1 MIKYPLIILFAFSNA
16 AISKSQILDLE
27 TCLKM
32 ADTANLSIRNSRL
45 DIEINERQR
54 SAYLSARLPKLTFT
68 GDYKYN
74 AIIPGQ
80 VVPAAFFGG
89 PPGTYSTVQFG
100 VPYNLSNNL
109 QLAQILY
116 NPQVEYGLNALKINR
131 EIVAIQ
137 EQLTTLDAKYQVAS
151 TFFNLQAINKQL
163 SFVGANITN
172 MEKLIRN
179 MEAMALQEMVVQ
191 TEVDKLTIN
200 KLTLV
205 NAQESLKAN
214 KDQLETLLKIL
225 IGFDK
230 NAPITIAS
238 DELVEK
244 SILVDNSSISYPE
257 LDLITAQQKMN
268 DEERKG
274 TNMSYL
280 PSLSAYASYNYN
292 YNLKPEDDFRQGIE
306 GAFIGLRLDWTLFD
320 GLEKFHKQ
328 KSNALNADKLAN
340 QKELAQQQLEL
351 KAENAKRQ
359 IQVQSG
365 ALDISKEQL
374 ILAQRVYKHTE
385 LKFEQGTVSSN
396 DLITDENSLQQ
407 AQTNVVSAYIQLRQ
421 AELEY
426 LRSIGSIK

>member
-1 MIKYPLIILFAFSNA
+1 MH
-16 AISKSQILDLE
+16 Q
-27 TCLKM
+27 
-32 ADTANLSIRNSRL
+32 SR
-45 DIEINERQR
+45 
-54 SAYLSARLPKLTFT
+54 
-68 GDYKYN
+68 
-74 AIIPGQ
+74 
-80 VVPAAFFGG
+80 
-89 PPGTYSTVQFG
+89 
-100 VPYNLSNNL
+100 
-109 QLAQILY
+109 
-116 NPQVEYGLNALKINR
+116 
-131 EIVAIQ
+131 
-137 EQLTTLDAKYQVAS
+137 
-151 TFFNLQAINKQL
+151 
-163 SFVGANITN
+163 
-172 MEKLIRN
+172 
-179 MEAMALQEMVVQ
+179 
-191 TEVDKLTIN
+191 
-200 KLTLV
+200 
-205 NAQESLKAN
+205 
-214 KDQLETLLKIL
+214 
-225 IGFDK
+225 
-230 NAPITIAS
+230 S

>member
-163 SFVGANITN
+163 SFVG
-172 MEKLIRN
+172 
-179 MEAMALQEMVVQ
+179 
-191 TEVDKLTIN
+191 
-200 KLTLV
+200 
-205 NAQESLKAN
+205 
-214 KDQLETLLKIL
+214 
-225 IGFDK
+225 
-230 NAPITIAS
+230 
-238 DELVEK
+238 
-244 SILVDNSSISYPE
+244 
-257 LDLITAQQKMN
+257 
-268 DEERKG
+268 
-274 TNMSYL
+274 
-280 PSLSAYASYNYN
+280 
-292 YNLKPEDDFRQGIE
+292 
-306 GAFIGLRLDWTLFD
+306 
-320 GLEKFHKQ
+320 
-328 KSNALNADKLAN
+328 
-340 QKELAQQQLEL
+340 
-351 KAENAKRQ
+351 
-359 IQVQSG
+359 
-365 ALDISKEQL
+365 
-374 ILAQRVYKHTE
+374 
-385 LKFEQGTVSSN
+385 
-396 DLITDENSLQQ
+396 
-407 AQTNVVSAYIQLRQ
+407 
-421 AELEY
+421 
-426 LRSIGSIK
+426 

>member
-1 MIKYPLIILFAFSNA
+1 LFAFSNA